1 MGLPLEKFAPT
12 SATVQNSAFTVEKKN
27 LILAMDNNLIGTKT
41 PYIEY
46 SGASALTKFK
56 ADFGSDIAEY
66 SALQKYFGF
75 MSKTGGSP
83 EKAIIVRW
91 YKSNT
96 APFIKGS
103 KIENLSALKTITN
116 GSFKLRFND
125 TEEEISGLD
134 FSSANSYSD
143 IAKLIQVAVNGK
155 SGDAFVNAT
164 VEYSSITGGFILTG
178 GIAGKDNTIT
188 IIAGE
193 TGTDIIGDIGF
204 GASAIISDGVN
215 AETFAELC
223 DRIYNMNT
231 AGFAITTLESIDED
245 DKQNAVAWLN
255 SPIGEQTIY
264 TKLKLVFN
272 YSDKATA
279 EVFATTM
286 NTLGY
291 TGFVITYDP
300 YNEYV
305 NILDCAIGAPI
316 DYTEANSAINF
327 NFQPAVGYT
336 PVTNLNTAVDYQAGQ
351 TNLALAEELDS
362 YKISY
367 VYGVGVGTQEQ
378 VCYGMGLMAGAFSTE
393 TVQINESW
401 LETDLQTN
409 VVNGFISLDNVKLQG
424 QDAKDFVSA
433 LINPSF
439 EQGKING
446 TIANG
451 GTLLDNDK
459 LIISQTLG
467 KNAIDAIETNGYYYK
482 ILDLTAEDI
491 ELKRVRI
498 LCAYLCAGVLNK
510 VRIIDNIYG
519 A

>member
-1 MGLPLEKFAPT
+1 MGLPLEKFAPV
-12 SATVQNSAFTVEKKN
+12 SATVQSPAFTVEKKN
-27 LILAMDNNLIGTKT
+27 LILAMDNGLIGTKT

-46 SGASALTKFK
+46 SGASALTQFK
-56 ADFGSDIAEY
+56 KDFGSDIPEY
-66 SALQKYFGF
+66 KALQKYFGF
-75 MSKTGGSP
+75 MSKTGGAP
-83 EKAIIVRW
+83 EKAIVVRW
-91 YKSNT
+91 YKTAT
-96 APFIKGS
+96 APFVKCS
-103 KIENLSALKTITN
+103 KVDTLASLKAITD
-116 GSFKLRFND
+116 GSFKIAFND

-134 FSSANSYSD
+134 FSGANSYSD
-143 IAKLIQVAVNGK
+143 IATLIQVGINAK
-155 SGDAFVNAT
+155 TGDAFVNAT
-164 VEYSSITGGFILTG
+164 VTYSSITGGFIITG
-178 GIAGKDNTIT
+178 GETGKNKTVSVGAGT
-188 IIAGE
+188 
-193 TGTDIIGDIGF
+193 TGTDISTLIGF
-204 GASAIISDGVN
+204 DGAEISAGVN

-231 AGFAITTLESIDED
+231 AGFAITTLENIDED

-255 SPIGEQTIY
+255 STIGEQTIY

-272 YSDKATA
+272 YTDKAIA
-279 EVFATTM
+279 EVFAETM

-300 YNEYV
+300 NNEYV

-316 DYTEANSAINF
+316 DFTDSNTAVNF

-336 PVTNLNTAVDYQAGQ
+336 PVTNLDTAVDYQAGQ
-351 TNLALAEELDS
+351 TNLALAQELDS

-367 VYGVGVGTQEQ
+367 VYSVGVGSQAQ
-378 VCYGMGLMAGAFSTE
+378 VCYGMGLMAGSFGTE

-401 LETDLQTN
+401 LESDLQTAI
-409 VVNGFISLDNVKLQG
+409 VNGFISLDNIKLQG

-451 GTLLDNDK
+451 GKLLDNDK
-459 LIISQTLG
+459 LVITQTLG
-467 KNAIDAIETNGYYYK
+467 KNAIGAIETNGYYYK
-482 ILDLTAEDI
+482 IQDLTAEDI